1 MNAGVSLQAL
11 MAILGHSSAEMS
23 LRYGHLFDTTIR
35 AEYER
40 ALDLAKARIGAL
52 PVPPATPGAQADNL
66 DWRTTATIK
75 TALAGGYCLR
85 APVQGSCPY
94 ANICEH
100 CPNFH
105 TTSDYI
111 PVLAQQRDDA
121 ETLAD
126 DAMHRGWDSE
136 TERHLKLINRIN
148 DLITLAATRE
158 QAM

>member
-11 MAILGHSSAEMS
+11 MAILGHTSAEMS

-40 ALDLAKARIGAL
+40 SLDLAKTRIGAL
-52 PVPPATPGAQADNL
+52 PPRGTTPRAEPDAL
-66 DWRTTATIK
+66 DWRTTETIK

-100 CPNFH
+100 CPSFH

-111 PVLAQQRDDA
+111 PVLTRQREDA
-121 ETLAD
+121 TALAD
-126 DAMHRGWDSE
+126 DATGRGWDPE

-148 DLITLAATRE
+148 DLITAADARG

>member
-11 MAILGHSSAEMS
+11 MAILGHTSAEMS

-40 ALDLAKARIGAL
+40 ALDLAKTRIGAL
-52 PVPPATPGAQADNL
+52 PAPTPTPRAEADTRN
-66 DWRTTATIK
+66 WRTTPTVK

-100 CPNFH
+100 CPSFH
-105 TTSDYI
+105 TTSDYL
-111 PVLAQQRDDA
+111 PALTQQRDDA
-121 ETLAD
+121 SALAE
-126 DAMHRGWDSE
+126 DATARGWDSE
-136 TERHLKLINRIN
+136 TERHLKLINRIT
-148 DLITLAATRE
+148 DLITQAATRG